1 MHFGENQLSR
11 NLIGLSPLTTS
22 HPPSFQPRWVR
33 SSTRS
38 HPRFNLLTA
47 RSSRFGSR
55 TRDCKTPCSDS
66 PSLRLPHDGLASPR
80 ITDSQ
85 THFSIGTPSPPTRG
99 SDGLKAH
106 GFRNYFTTLP
116 GYFSPFP
123 HGTRP
128 LSVTYIYL
136 DLPHGQGRF
145 TRDSTR
151 LVLLGDILPRPGIF
165 SYGTITLYGHVFN
178 HVHLTPD
185 FITRQEA
192 A

>member
-1 MHFGENQLSR
+1 MAFHPYPQL
-11 NLIGLSPLTTS
+11 I
-22 HPPSFQPRWVR
+22 PPV
-33 SSTRS
+33 
-38 HPRFNLLTA
+38 FNLGGFGPPHALTRA
-47 RSSRFGSR
+47 STWPWVDHPASGLERATNRPFRLAFATDPPHGL
-55 TRDCKTPCSDS
+55 T
-66 PSLRLPHDGLASPR
+66 SLHA
-80 ITDSQ
+80 TDSQ

>member
-11 NLIGLSPLTTS
+11 NLIGLSPLAPS
-22 HPPSFQPRWVR
+22 HPPGFQPRWVR

-38 HPRFNLLTA
+38 YPRFNLLRA

-55 TRDCKTPCSDS
+55 TRDFKRL
-66 PSLRLPHDGLASPR
+66 LRLAFATHTPHGLCSPHA
-80 ITDSQ
+80 TDSQ